1 MKIGR
6 NDPCPCGSGKKYK
19 KCCLNRTGTLDTNT
33 SIKAIVAAKGYPS
46 EMADAII
53 GLYEYMNRKLWIGAC
68 HASSAALYVVLSELG
83 FSPKLCLAEVEAP
96 NLIFDHSWVEID
108 GAIIDLAISLPQ
120 QGPPMS
126 GPIVLDTDVTTGQ
139 KYRLIYGTNHGRGLD
154 MDALYVATTPFCD
167 FMDTYPERVNGLWDV
182 VEDVL
187 GRKLSRDTMLLK
199 YAGTKRE
206 MR

>member
-19 KCCLNRTGTLDTNT
+19 KCCLNSSGTLGTET
-33 SIKAIVAAKGYPS
+33 TIKAVVASKGYPS

-53 GLYEYMNRKLWIGAC
+53 GLYDYMKRKLWIGAC
-68 HASSAALYVVLSELG
+68 HASSAVLFVVLSELG
-83 FSPKLCLAEVEAP
+83 FSPTLCMAEVESP

-120 QGPPMS
+120 QGAPMS
-126 GPIVLDTDVTTGQ
+126 GPIVLDTDITTGK
-139 KYRLIYGTNHGRGLD
+139 KYRLIYGTDRGQGLD
-154 MDALYVATTPFCD
+154 ADAFFVATTPCCD
-167 FMDTYPERVNGLWDV
+167 FMDIYPERENGLWDV

-187 GRKLSRDTMLLK
+187 GRKLSREVMQLK